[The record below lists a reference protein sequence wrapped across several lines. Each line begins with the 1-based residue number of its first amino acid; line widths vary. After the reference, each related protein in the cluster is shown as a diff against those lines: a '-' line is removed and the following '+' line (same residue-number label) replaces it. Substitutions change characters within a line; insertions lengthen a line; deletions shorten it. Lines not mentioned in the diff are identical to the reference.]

1 VLNKL
6 SENNIDNLLVEFINN
21 IGQISIEEYNI
32 IQKTFYI
39 KILSEIN
46 FVKVYLKF
54 FNYINTIYNKVQ
66 NYDMKYFISIIET
79 KFYNDYTD
87 DIKIDEEYK
96 FINEFNTESHRINN
110 LMIIQ
115 NLIHINIFNNDLCIN
130 KAINTFNINL
140 ANNPDVGE
148 IRTTNI
154 KAYMVYPANISITEL
169 RDLSVAP
176 GVLGEFVS
184 TSNYLNVTGAT
195 TTLPGNTYTAGTPY
209 QALTISGVPYRILQ
223 FPPTAG
229 GALGATGSYRVTTC
243 N

>member
-1 VLNKL
+1 MTPTATAALVNNSYLFYGNAVSSVGAPSL
-6 SENNIDNLLVEFINN
+6 SGDGVNLQSTFVQFKDQNSPIANSQWETLTQFITRRV
-21 IGQISIEEYNI
+21 S
-32 IQKTFYI
+32 T
-39 KILSEIN
+39 
-46 FVKVYLKF
+46 
-54 FNYINTIYNKVQ
+54 
-66 NYDMKYFISIIET
+66 
-79 KFYNDYTD
+79 ND
-87 DIKIDEEYK
+87 
-96 FINEFNTESHRINN
+96 R
-110 LMIIQ
+110 
-115 NLIHINIFNNDLCIN
+115 INIFNNDLCIN
-130 KAINTFNINL
+130 KAINTFDINL
-140 ANNPDVGE
+140 ANNPAVGE

-229 GALGATGSYRVTTC
+229 GALGTTGSYMVTTC